1 MAFKHSHI
9 ATAALVRIPSVRL
22 LCRVRLELAAHDT
35 KVSTAWQGTHNIGG
49 FNWNGKYR
57 VMLR

>member
-1 MAFKHSHI
+1 MAFKHSHFL
-9 ATAALVRIPSVRL
+9 TAALVRIPSIRL

-35 KVSTAWQGTHNIGG
+35 KVSTAKGTKHIGG